1 MYGPV
6 HGICNWRSSTG
17 VREAWIGACVIGS
30 PARDGSH
37 PAIDRYL
44 RPAMANVTLHDKQ
57 FEPFISPDKLG
68 AAMDAVAAKV
78 AAKYAD
84 SVPLFL
90 GVLNGGYFFAAEL
103 LKRLPI
109 TCEITF
115 VKVASYHGTVSTGT
129 VSQLIGLNE
138 RIAGRHV
145 VVVEDIVD
153 TGNTIQ
159 HIVEALREKN
169 PASIAI
175 ASLLLKPDVYKKDIP
190 IDFVAMEIPNIF
202 VVGSGLD
209 HDGLGRNLPGIYRIV
224 N

>member
-1 MYGPV
+1 MRRRERVFRNAWRDARRIWHGGLHATRGTPTGP
-6 HGICNWRSSTG
+6 R
-17 VREAWIGACVIGS
+17 
-30 PARDGSH
+30 P
-37 PAIDRYL
+37 YL
-44 RPAMANVTLHDKQ
+44 RPAMANVTLRNKQ
-57 FEPFISPDKLG
+57 FEPFISAGDLG

-78 AAKYAD
+78 AAQYAD
-84 SVPLFL
+84 RVPLFL
-90 GVLNGGYFFAAEL
+90 GVLNGSFFFASEL
-103 LKRLPI
+103 MKRLPI
-109 TCEITF
+109 NCEISF
-115 VKVASYHGTVSTGT
+115 VKVASYHGTVSSGT

-138 RIAGRHV
+138 RVAGRHV

-159 HIVEALREKN
+159 HIVEALKDQH

-190 IDFVAMEIPNIF
+190 IDFVAMKIPNIF